1 MNGFIKTLFGDKNTL
16 LVAGLSILIAAG
28 LLRTPAHELAGLA
41 LPLCLL
47 AGAGYLARR

>member
-1 MNGFIKTLFGDKNTL
+1 MQGFIKTLFGDKNTL
-16 LVAGLSILIAAG
+16 MVAGGSILLAVG
-28 LLRTPAHELAGLA
+28 LLHTPAHELAGVA